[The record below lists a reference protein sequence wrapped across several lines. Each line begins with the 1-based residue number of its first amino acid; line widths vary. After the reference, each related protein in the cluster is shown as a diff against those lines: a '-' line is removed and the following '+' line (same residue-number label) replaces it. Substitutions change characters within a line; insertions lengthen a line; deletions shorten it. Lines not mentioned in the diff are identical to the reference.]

1 MTLLCNPHTGY
12 STLSEGHSGIPVNML
27 QQKLWEKNLYS
38 GEIDGHY
45 KTETVEAV
53 KAFQAQNNLIP
64 DGIADPATLHL
75 LFKEELPT
83 EN

>member
-38 GEIDGHY
+38 GEIDGSY
-45 KTETVEAV
+45 KTGTVEAV
-53 KAFQAQNNLIP
+53 KKFQVQNNLIP
-64 DGIADPATLHL
+64 DGIAGPATLHL
-75 LFKEELPT
+75 LFEEELST